1 MSTVSHPRKPG
12 PSSGSQGQRLWCAQ
26 CQTDEY
32 LVIESIDSLRPPR
45 TGLVDVAYTCVECDF
60 FYAHTAAVARVA
72 EVLNRAGQRSGVL
85 QFGGHYLHC
94 GEPMTRAGSQQ
105 RTVHATLSTELTG
118 EGPLEV
124 YLRTRVL
131 RCSCGFQMEIPD

>member
-12 PSSGSQGQRLWCAQ
+12 PPSGSQGRRLWCTQ
-26 CQTDEY
+26 CRTDEH
-32 LVIESIDSLRPPR
+32 LIIESIDTPRPPR
-45 TGLVDVAYTCVECDF
+45 TGLLDVAYTCVECDF

-72 EVLNRAGQRSGVL
+72 EALNRAGQRSGVL

-94 GEPMTRAGSQQ
+94 GEPMTLVGSGQ
-105 RTVHATLSTELTG
+105 RSVHATLSTELTG
-118 EGPLEV
+118 EGALEV

-131 RCSCGFQMEIPD
+131 CCGCGFQMEIPA

>member
-1 MSTVSHPRKPG
+1 MSTVSHPRKPE
-12 PSSGSQGQRLWCAQ
+12 PSSGSQRQRLWWAQ
-26 CQTDEY
+26 CETDEY

-72 EVLNRAGQRSGVL
+72 EALNRAGQRSGVL

-105 RTVHATLSTELTG
+105 RSVHATLSTELTG

>member
-12 PSSGSQGQRLWCAQ
+12 PSSGSHGRRLWGTQ

-32 LVIESIDSLRPPR
+32 LAIEPIDSLRPPR
-45 TGLVDVAYTCVECDF
+45 TGLVDVAYTCAECDF
-60 FYAHTAAVARVA
+60 FYTHTALGARVA
-72 EVLNRAGQRSGVL
+72 EVLNRPGQRSGVL
-85 QFGGHYLHC
+85 QFGGVYLHC

-105 RTVHATLSTELTG
+105 RSVHAALSTELTG

>member
-12 PSSGSQGQRLWCAQ
+12 PPSGPQGQRLWRAQ

-32 LVIESIDSLRPPR
+32 LIIESIDTLRPPR
-45 TGLVDVAYTCVECDF
+45 MGLLDVAYTCVECDF
-60 FYAHTAAVARVA
+60 FYAHTATVAGMA
-72 EVLNRAGQRSGVL
+72 EVLNRPGQRSGVL
-85 QFGGHYLHC
+85 QFGGNYLHC
-94 GEPMTRAGSQQ
+94 GEPMTMTGSRQ
-105 RTVHATLSTELTG
+105 RSVHAALSTELTG

-131 RCSCGFQMEIPD
+131 HCSCGFQMEIPD

>member
-1 MSTVSHPRKPG
+1 MSTVSHPRKHG
-12 PSSGSQGQRLWCAQ
+12 PPSGSQGQRLWCTQ

-32 LVIESIDSLRPPR
+32 LIIESIDTLRPPR

-60 FYAHTAAVARVA
+60 FYAHTASVARVA
-72 EVLNRAGQRSGVL
+72 EVLNRPGQGSGVL
-85 QFGGHYLHC
+85 QFGGNYRHG
-94 GEPMTRAGSQQ
+94 GEPMMMVGSLQ
-105 RTVHATLSTELTG
+105 RSVHATLSTELAG

-131 RCSCGFQMEIPD
+131 RCGCGFQMEIPD